1 MMAVLSFYC
10 LHFLPSGPPF
20 ALPFLQRK
28 AMVAEHFA
36 CKMQASQKVLQFAM
50 QTADTGRDLQNVS
63 KPKTQFFRKKCV
75 SNYGG
80 SVGDPNIL
88 MLDLSMALRAIVR
101 RTVRVSILLCKMDPW
116 RYAQSPK
123 GRMHS
128 LGDCAMQKC
137 VFAKPWRYAQSPRG
151 RMRATHACYARL

>member
-1 MMAVLSFYC
+1 
-10 LHFLPSGPPF
+10 
-20 ALPFLQRK
+20 
-28 AMVAEHFA
+28 
-36 CKMQASQKVLQFAM
+36 MQASQKVLQFAM

-128 LGDCAMQKC
+128 LGDCVYHYKYLAINLKNT
-137 VFAKPWRYAQSPRG
+137 FLFTKKRG
-151 RMRATHACYARL
+151 RILLYNIL